1 MKLLPT
7 GLLMGM
13 LAGWPGLAAAQLQLL
28 AGAGPQTVFGG
39 AARDIA
45 VVWQNTN
52 LFTFQGSLRTR
63 LLQASSA
70 TVAPLG
76 AQAWK
81 TLRVLPGQTVVE
93 TAALGFPPVKAP
105 TRFIVQWLQNTNKVL
120 GVTDVLVYPTHLLDE
135 LKLLVVQSDNNLGVL
150 DPEKRLQPALKQAG
164 IPFVDLGNTRLTNFA
179 GKLVLVGPCSAAD
192 PEWAGLTG
200 RIRRLAQNGVPVLW
214 IQSPPPKPD
223 KLWPSFYLVP
233 AGRAGV
239 LVVDPGLVSGLPD
252 RPQAQLNLIF
262 FCKLALN
269 PQPPALPELTAQ
281 L

>member
-7 GLLMGM
+7 GLLLGM
-13 LAGWPGLAAAQLQLL
+13 LAGWPGLAGAQLLHL
-28 AGAGPQTVFGG
+28 VGAGPQAVFGG
-39 AARDIA
+39 GAREVA

-52 LFTFQGSLRTR
+52 ALTFSNNLYARI
-63 LLQASSA
+63 LQASSA
-70 TVAPLG
+70 TVVPLG
-76 AQAWK
+76 VQAWK

-93 TAALGFPPVKAP
+93 SAALNFPSVKGP
-105 TRFIVQWLQNTNKVL
+105 TRFMVQWLQNTNKVL
-120 GVTDVLVYPTHLLDE
+120 GVTDVLVYPPLLLDE

-164 IPFVDLGNTRLTNFA
+164 IPFVDLGNTRLTTFA
-179 GKLVLVGPCSAAD
+179 GKLALVGPGNTSD
-192 PEWAGLTG
+192 PEWPGLAG
-200 RIRRLAQNGVPVLW
+200 RIRRLAQSGVPVVW

-223 KLWPSFYLVP
+223 ALWPSFYLVP

-239 LVVDPGLVSGLPD
+239 LVVNPELLADLPNQ
-252 RPQAQLNLIF
+252 PQAQRNLIF

-281 L
+281 P